1 MKRKYFNQLQSFFS
15 GSTGFWSI
23 EDHQQNAPLIV
34 EDAAGQTTF
43 DFYDLHHL
51 YNKCVK
57 SFSNQADEQF
67 TAIVTVA
74 LQKDISLEHAF
85 EIENQQRSV

>member
-1 MKRKYFNQLQSFFS
+1 MKLKYFNQLQSFFS
-15 GSTGFWSI
+15 GFTSFWRM

-43 DFYDLHHL
+43 DFDDLHHL
-51 YNKCVK
+51 YNQCVGT
-57 SFSNQADEQF
+57 FSTQADEQF